1 MIERIKTRLKSAI
14 IRVFGSIGSRYMAEP
29 TAPGA
34 VQIAGRNLPVYIDKN
49 LHPCFKQN
57 RAPIP
62 HRVFILTV
70 PKSGTYLIAKVLENL
85 GMVDCGVHIAIDHI
99 QDNRF
104 ADEKVLKREAW
115 KYYVPIPFKISTKLI
130 KDGQFAF
137 GHIPYYLEG
146 EQMLHGFKKIFT
158 FRELRDIII
167 SLVRYY
173 DSREQNYAKPER
185 RRLYDAF
192 KVTPMGNEKFK
203 AWYAMWGKEFADL
216 IRNMFPWKDR
226 GDVFRVKF
234 ETLMGDDGRETQFS
248 LLRGLGGFLEL
259 NLTDDMI
266 EKALNDSLGVE
277 TLTYSGK
284 RSSYEDWWNDEL
296 EELFV
301 RYGFKEL
308 NGIYGYE

>member
-1 MIERIKTRLKSAI
+1 MLERLNTRLKSTI
-14 IRVFGSIGSRYMAEP
+14 SRIFGASGVHIAAD
-29 TAPGA
+29 TAPPA
-34 VQIAGRNLPVYIDKN
+34 LLIAGRNLPVFIDNN

-70 PKSGTYLIAKVLENL
+70 PKSGTYLIAKILENL
-85 GMVDCGVHIAIDHI
+85 GIVDCGVHIAIDHI

-130 KDGQFAF
+130 KNGQFAF
-137 GHIPYYLEG
+137 GHIPYYPEG
-146 EQMLHGFKKIFT
+146 EQMLRGFKKIFT

-192 KVTPMGNEKFK
+192 KAAPMGNEKFR

-234 ETLMGDDGRETQFS
+234 ETLMGDEGREAQFS

-259 NLTDDMI
+259 DITDDMI
-266 EKALNDSLGVE
+266 EKTLNDSIGTE

-284 RSSYEDWWNDEL
+284 RSSYEDWWNDDL
-296 EELFV
+296 DELFA
-301 RYGFKEL
+301 RYGFKDL
-308 NGIYGYE
+308 NGIYGYG